1 MILIISSIIFGF
13 LLIKFILRSLNYE
26 FNDKNK
32 SFDFSNKREIFSL
45 YKSLKKER
53 SLNNTRDRLSTLL
66 KVFFNKRNL
75 FEKNNRIKYFFQL
88 IPILVLIIYLIIG
101 SPFYNPNAMPNS
113 ELLLSENLD
122 ELINIDFSKIK
133 FKNKNEQIQFYLKLA
148 IISKET
154 ENHRAE
160 IFALEKLSS
169 LDSKNLDLKLNL
181 AQKLTKQAFGIV
193 TIKSRKLVREILEVN
208 SSQPD
213 ALYLAGLTA
222 FQNNRSDLAEKI
234 WLRILELDPNSKYKQ
249 LIEEKIINKSNTN
262 TN

>member
-1 MILIISSIIFGF
+1 MILIVSSIFFGF
-13 LLIKFILRSLNYE
+13 LLIRYILKSLNYE

-45 YKSLKKER
+45 YKSLKNEK
-53 SLNNTRDRLSTLL
+53 SLNNTKDRLSTLL
-66 KVFFNKRNL
+66 KVFFNKKNF

-88 IPILVLIIYLIIG
+88 IPVLILTIYLIIG
-101 SPFYNPNAMPNS
+101 SPFYNSNSIPNS
-113 ELLLSENLD
+113 EFLLSENLD
-122 ELINIDFSKIK
+122 ELVNVDFSKIK
-133 FKNKNEQIQFYLKLA
+133 FKDKNEQIQFYLKLA
-148 IISKET
+148 IISNDSK
-154 ENHRAE
+154 NLKAE

-169 LDSKNLDLKLNL
+169 LDTQNLDLKLNL

-193 TIKSRKLVREILEVN
+193 TTKSRKLVREILEVN

-222 FQNNRSDLAEKI
+222 FQNNRSDLAQKI
-234 WLRILELDPNSKYKQ
+234 WLRILELDPNSKYKN
-249 LIEEKIINKSNTN
+249 LIEEKITKKTN

>member
-13 LLIKFILRSLNYE
+13 LLIRFILRSLNYE

-154 ENHRAE
+154 ENLKAE

-234 WLRILELDPNSKYKQ
+234 WLRILELDLNSKYKQ
-249 LIEEKIINKSNTN
+249 LIEEKIINKTN

>member
-1 MILIISSIIFGF
+1 MILIVSSIFFGF
-13 LLIKFILRSLNYE
+13 LLVRYILKSLNYE

-45 YKSLKKER
+45 YKSLKKEK
-53 SLNNTRDRLSTLL
+53 SLKNTKDRLSTLL
-66 KVFFNKRNL
+66 KVFFNKKNF

-88 IPILVLIIYLIIG
+88 IPVLILIIYLIIG
-101 SPFYNPNAMPNS
+101 SPFYNSNTIPNS
-113 ELLLSENLD
+113 EFLLSENLD

-133 FKNKNEQIQFYLKLA
+133 FKDKDEQIQFYLKLA
-148 IISKET
+148 IISNDSNNLK
-154 ENHRAE
+154 AE

-169 LDSKNLDLKLNL
+169 LDTQNLDLKLNL

-193 TIKSRKLVREILEVN
+193 TTKSRELVREILEVN

-222 FQNNRSDLAEKI
+222 FQNNRSDLAQKI
-234 WLRILELDPNSKYKQ
+234 WLRILELDPNSKYEN
-249 LIEEKIINKSNTN
+249 LIEEKIINKTN

>member
-1 MILIISSIIFGF
+1 
-13 LLIKFILRSLNYE
+13 LNYE

-101 SPFYNPNAMPNS
+101 SPFYNPNTMPNS

-133 FKNKNEQIQFYLKLA
+133 FKNKSEQIQFYLKLA

-154 ENHRAE
+154 ENLKAE

-249 LIEEKIINKSNTN
+249 LIEEKIINKTN

>member
-1 MILIISSIIFGF
+1 MILIVSSIFFGF
-13 LLIKFILRSLNYE
+13 LLIRYILKSLNYE

-45 YKSLKKER
+45 YKSLKNEK
-53 SLNNTRDRLSTLL
+53 SVNNTKDRLSTLL
-66 KVFFNKRNL
+66 KVFFNKKNF

-88 IPILVLIIYLIIG
+88 IPVLILIIYLIIG
-101 SPFYNPNAMPNS
+101 SPFYNSNTIPNS
-113 ELLLSENLD
+113 EFLLSENLD
-122 ELINIDFSKIK
+122 ELVNVDFSKIK
-133 FKNKNEQIQFYLKLA
+133 FKDKDEQIQFYLKLA
-148 IISKET
+148 IISNDSK
-154 ENHRAE
+154 NLKAE

-169 LDSKNLDLKLNL
+169 LDTQNLDLKLNL

-193 TIKSRKLVREILEVN
+193 TTKSRKLIREILEVN

-222 FQNNRSDLAEKI
+222 FQNNRSDLAQKI
-234 WLRILELDPNSKYKQ
+234 WLRILELDPNSKYKN
-249 LIEEKIINKSNTN
+249 LIEEKIINKTN

>member
-1 MILIISSIIFGF
+1 MILIVSSIFFGF
-13 LLIKFILRSLNYE
+13 LLVRYILKSLNYE

-45 YKSLKKER
+45 YKSLKNEK
-53 SLNNTRDRLSTLL
+53 SLNNTKDRLSTLL
-66 KVFFNKRNL
+66 KVFFNKKNF

-88 IPILVLIIYLIIG
+88 IPVLILIIYLIIG
-101 SPFYNPNAMPNS
+101 SPFYNSNTIPNS
-113 ELLLSENLD
+113 EFLLSENLD

-133 FKNKNEQIQFYLKLA
+133 FKDKDEQIQFYLKLA
-148 IISKET
+148 IISNDSNNLK
-154 ENHRAE
+154 AE

-169 LDSKNLDLKLNL
+169 LDTQNLDLKLNL

-193 TIKSRKLVREILEVN
+193 TTKSRELVREILEVN

-222 FQNNRSDLAEKI
+222 FQNNRSDLAQKI
-234 WLRILELDPNSKYKQ
+234 WLRILELDPNSKYEN
-249 LIEEKIINKSNTN
+249 LIEEKIINKTN

>member
-1 MILIISSIIFGF
+1 MILIVSSIFFGF
-13 LLIKFILRSLNYE
+13 LLIRYILKSLNYE

-45 YKSLKKER
+45 YKSLKKEK
-53 SLNNTRDRLSTLL
+53 SLNNTKDRLSTLL
-66 KVFFNKRNL
+66 KVFFNKKNF

-88 IPILVLIIYLIIG
+88 IPILILIIYLIIG
-101 SPFYNPNAMPNS
+101 SPFYNSNKISNS
-113 ELLLSENLD
+113 KFHLSENLD
-122 ELINIDFSKIK
+122 ELVNVDFSKIK
-133 FKNKNEQIQFYLKLA
+133 FKDKDEQIQFYLKLA
-148 IISKET
+148 IISNDSK
-154 ENHRAE
+154 NLKAE

-169 LDSKNLDLKLNL
+169 LDTQNLDLKLNL

-193 TIKSRKLVREILEVN
+193 TTKSRKLVREILEVN

-222 FQNNRSDLAEKI
+222 FQNNRSDLAQKI
-234 WLRILELDPNSKYKQ
+234 WLRILELDPNSKYKN
-249 LIEEKIINKSNTN
+249 LIEEKIINKTN

>member
-1 MILIISSIIFGF
+1 MILIVSSIFFGF
-13 LLIKFILRSLNYE
+13 LLIRYILKSLNYE

-45 YKSLKKER
+45 YKSLKNEK
-53 SLNNTRDRLSTLL
+53 SLNNTKDRLSTLL
-66 KVFFNKRNL
+66 KVFFNKKNF

-88 IPILVLIIYLIIG
+88 IPILILIIYLIIG
-101 SPFYNPNAMPNS
+101 SPFYNSNKISNS
-113 ELLLSENLD
+113 KFLLSENLD
-122 ELINIDFSKIK
+122 ELVNVDFSKIK
-133 FKNKNEQIQFYLKLA
+133 FKDKDEQIQFYLKLA
-148 IISKET
+148 IISNDSK
-154 ENHRAE
+154 NLKAE

-169 LDSKNLDLKLNL
+169 LDTQNLDLKLNL

-193 TIKSRKLVREILEVN
+193 TTKSRKLIREILEVN

-222 FQNNRSDLAEKI
+222 FQNNRSDLAQKI
-234 WLRILELDPNSKYKQ
+234 WLRILELDPNSKYKN
-249 LIEEKIINKSNTN
+249 LIEEKIINKTN

>member
-1 MILIISSIIFGF
+1 MILIVSSIFFGF
-13 LLIKFILRSLNYE
+13 LLIRYILKSLNYE

-45 YKSLKKER
+45 YKSLKNEK
-53 SLNNTRDRLSTLL
+53 SLNNTKDRLSTLL
-66 KVFFNKRNL
+66 KVFFNKKNF

-88 IPILVLIIYLIIG
+88 IPILILIIYLIIG
-101 SPFYNPNAMPNS
+101 SPFYNSNTIPNS
-113 ELLLSENLD
+113 EFLLSENLD
-122 ELINIDFSKIK
+122 ELVNIDFSKIK
-133 FKNKNEQIQFYLKLA
+133 FKDKDEQIQFYLKLA
-148 IISKET
+148 IISNDSK
-154 ENHRAE
+154 NLKAE

-169 LDSKNLDLKLNL
+169 LDTQNLDLKLNL

-193 TIKSRKLVREILEVN
+193 TTKSRKLIREILEVN

-222 FQNNRSDLAEKI
+222 FQNNRSDLAQKI
-234 WLRILELDPNSKYKQ
+234 WLRILELDPNSKYKN
-249 LIEEKIINKSNTN
+249 LIEEKIINKTN

>member
-1 MILIISSIIFGF
+1 MILIVSSIFFGF
-13 LLIKFILRSLNYE
+13 LLIRYILKSLNYE

-45 YKSLKKER
+45 YKSLKNEK
-53 SLNNTRDRLSTLL
+53 SLNNTKDRLSTLL
-66 KVFFNKRNL
+66 KVFFNKKNF

-88 IPILVLIIYLIIG
+88 IPVLILIIYLIIG
-101 SPFYNPNAMPNS
+101 SPFYNSNSIPNS
-113 ELLLSENLD
+113 EFLLSENLD
-122 ELINIDFSKIK
+122 ELVNIDFSKIK
-133 FKNKNEQIQFYLKLA
+133 FKDKDEQIQFYLKLA
-148 IISKET
+148 IISNDSK
-154 ENHRAE
+154 NLKAE

-169 LDSKNLDLKLNL
+169 LDTQNLDLKLNL

-193 TIKSRKLVREILEVN
+193 TTKSRKLIREILEVN

-222 FQNNRSDLAEKI
+222 FQNNRSDLAQKI
-234 WLRILELDPNSKYKQ
+234 WLRILELDPNSKYKN
-249 LIEEKIINKSNTN
+249 LIEEKIINKTN

>member
-1 MILIISSIIFGF
+1 MILIVSSIFFGF
-13 LLIKFILRSLNYE
+13 LLIRYILKSLNYE

-45 YKSLKKER
+45 YKSLKNEK
-53 SLNNTRDRLSTLL
+53 SLKNTKDRLSTLL
-66 KVFFNKRNL
+66 KVFFNKKNF

-88 IPILVLIIYLIIG
+88 IPILILIIYLIIG
-101 SPFYNPNAMPNS
+101 SPFYNSNKIPNG
-113 ELLLSENLD
+113 EFLLSENLD
-122 ELINIDFSKIK
+122 ELVNVDFSKIK
-133 FKNKNEQIQFYLKLA
+133 FKDKNEQIQFYLKLA
-148 IISKET
+148 IISNDSK
-154 ENHRAE
+154 NLKAE

-169 LDSKNLDLKLNL
+169 LDTQNLDLKLNL

-193 TIKSRKLVREILEVN
+193 TTKSRKLVREILEVN

-222 FQNNRSDLAEKI
+222 FQNNRSDLAQKI
-234 WLRILELDPNSKYKQ
+234 WLRILELDPNSKYKN
-249 LIEEKIINKSNTN
+249 LIEEKIINKTN

>member
-1 MILIISSIIFGF
+1 MILIVSSIFFGF
-13 LLIKFILRSLNYE
+13 LLIRYILKSLNYE

-45 YKSLKKER
+45 YKSLKNEK
-53 SLNNTRDRLSTLL
+53 SLNNTKDRLSTLL
-66 KVFFNKRNL
+66 KVFFNKKNF

-88 IPILVLIIYLIIG
+88 IPILILIIYLIIG
-101 SPFYNPNAMPNS
+101 SPFYNSNKISNS
-113 ELLLSENLD
+113 KFHLSENLD
-122 ELINIDFSKIK
+122 ELVNVDFSKIK
-133 FKNKNEQIQFYLKLA
+133 FKDKDEQIQFYLKLA
-148 IISKET
+148 IISNDSK
-154 ENHRAE
+154 NLKAE

-169 LDSKNLDLKLNL
+169 LDTQNLDLKLNL

-193 TIKSRKLVREILEVN
+193 TTKSRKLIREILEVN

-222 FQNNRSDLAEKI
+222 FQNNRSDLAQKI
-234 WLRILELDPNSKYKQ
+234 WLRILELDPNSKYKN
-249 LIEEKIINKSNTN
+249 LIEEKIINKTN

>member
-1 MILIISSIIFGF
+1 MILIVSSIFFGF
-13 LLIKFILRSLNYE
+13 LLIRYILKSLNYE

-45 YKSLKKER
+45 YKSLKNEK
-53 SLNNTRDRLSTLL
+53 SLNNTKDRLSTLL
-66 KVFFNKRNL
+66 KVFFNKKNF

-88 IPILVLIIYLIIG
+88 IPVLILIIYLIIG
-101 SPFYNPNAMPNS
+101 SPFYNSNKIPNS
-113 ELLLSENLD
+113 EFLLSENLD
-122 ELINIDFSKIK
+122 ELINVDFSKIK
-133 FKNKNEQIQFYLKLA
+133 FKDKDEQIQFYLKLA
-148 IISKET
+148 IISNDSK
-154 ENHRAE
+154 NLKAE

-169 LDSKNLDLKLNL
+169 LDTQNLDLKLNL

-193 TIKSRKLVREILEVN
+193 TTKSRKLVREILEVN

-222 FQNNRSDLAEKI
+222 FQNNRSDLAQKI
-234 WLRILELDPNSKYKQ
+234 WLRILELDPNSKYKN
-249 LIEEKIINKSNTN
+249 LIEEKIINKTN

>member
-1 MILIISSIIFGF
+1 MILIVSSIFFGF
-13 LLIKFILRSLNYE
+13 LLIRYILKSLNYE

-45 YKSLKKER
+45 YKSLKNEK
-53 SLNNTRDRLSTLL
+53 SLNNTKDRLSSLL
-66 KVFFNKRNL
+66 KVFFNKKNF

-88 IPILVLIIYLIIG
+88 IPVLILIIYLIIG
-101 SPFYNPNAMPNS
+101 SPFYNSNSIPNS
-113 ELLLSENLD
+113 EFLLSENLD
-122 ELINIDFSKIK
+122 ELVNVDFSKIK
-133 FKNKNEQIQFYLKLA
+133 FKDKDEQIQFYLKLA
-148 IISKET
+148 IISNDSK
-154 ENHRAE
+154 NLKAE

-169 LDSKNLDLKLNL
+169 LDTQNLDLKLNL

-193 TIKSRKLVREILEVN
+193 TTKSRKLIREILEVN

-222 FQNNRSDLAEKI
+222 FQNNRSDLAQKI
-234 WLRILELDPNSKYKQ
+234 WLRILELDPNSKYKN
-249 LIEEKIINKSNTN
+249 LIEEKIINKTN

>member
-101 SPFYNPNAMPNS
+101 SPFYNPNTMPNS

-154 ENHRAE
+154 ENLKAE

-222 FQNNRSDLAEKI
+222 FQNNRSDSAEKI

-249 LIEEKIINKSNTN
+249 LIEEKIINKTN

>member
-1 MILIISSIIFGF
+1 MILIVSSIFFGF
-13 LLIKFILRSLNYE
+13 LLIRYILKSLNYE

-45 YKSLKKER
+45 YKSLKNEK
-53 SLNNTRDRLSTLL
+53 SLNNTKDRLSTLL
-66 KVFFNKRNL
+66 KVFFNKKNF

-88 IPILVLIIYLIIG
+88 IPVLILIIYLIIG
-101 SPFYNPNAMPNS
+101 SPFYNSNSIPNS
-113 ELLLSENLD
+113 EFLLSENLD
-122 ELINIDFSKIK
+122 ELVNVDFSKIK
-133 FKNKNEQIQFYLKLA
+133 FKDKDEQIQFYLKLA
-148 IISKET
+148 IISNDSK
-154 ENHRAE
+154 NLKAE

-169 LDSKNLDLKLNL
+169 LDTQNLDLKLNL

-193 TIKSRKLVREILEVN
+193 TTKSRKLIREILEVN

-222 FQNNRSDLAEKI
+222 FQNNRSDLAQKI
-234 WLRILELDPNSKYKQ
+234 WLRILELDPNSKYKN
-249 LIEEKIINKSNTN
+249 LIEEKIINKTN

>member
-1 MILIISSIIFGF
+1 MILIVSSIFFGF
-13 LLIKFILRSLNYE
+13 LLIRYILNSLNYE

-45 YKSLKKER
+45 YKSLKNEK
-53 SLNNTRDRLSTLL
+53 SVNNTKDRLSTLL
-66 KVFFNKRNL
+66 KVFFNKKNF

-88 IPILVLIIYLIIG
+88 IPILILIIYLIIG
-101 SPFYNPNAMPNS
+101 SPFYNSNTIPNS
-113 ELLLSENLD
+113 EFLLSENLD
-122 ELINIDFSKIK
+122 ELVNIDFSKIK
-133 FKNKNEQIQFYLKLA
+133 FKDKDEQIQFYLKLA
-148 IISKET
+148 IISNDSK
-154 ENHRAE
+154 NLKAE

-169 LDSKNLDLKLNL
+169 LDTQNLDLKLNL

-193 TIKSRKLVREILEVN
+193 TTKSRKLIREILEVN

-222 FQNNRSDLAEKI
+222 FQNNRSDLAQKI
-234 WLRILELDPNSKYKQ
+234 WLRILELDPNSKYKN
-249 LIEEKIINKSNTN
+249 LIEEKIINKTN

>member
-1 MILIISSIIFGF
+1 MILIVSSIFFGF
-13 LLIKFILRSLNYE
+13 LLIRYILKSLNYE

-45 YKSLKKER
+45 YKSLKNEK
-53 SLNNTRDRLSTLL
+53 SLNNTKDRLSTLL
-66 KVFFNKRNL
+66 KVFFNKKNF

-88 IPILVLIIYLIIG
+88 IPVLILIIYLIIG
-101 SPFYNPNAMPNS
+101 SPFYNSNSIPNS
-113 ELLLSENLD
+113 EFLLSENLD
-122 ELINIDFSKIK
+122 ELVNIDFSKIK
-133 FKNKNEQIQFYLKLA
+133 FKDKDEQIQFYLKLA
-148 IISKET
+148 IISNDSK
-154 ENHRAE
+154 NLKAE

-169 LDSKNLDLKLNL
+169 LDTQNLDLKLNL

-193 TIKSRKLVREILEVN
+193 TTKSRKLIREILEVN

-222 FQNNRSDLAEKI
+222 FQNDRSDLAQKI
-234 WLRILELDPNSKYKQ
+234 WLRILELDPNSKYKN
-249 LIEEKIINKSNTN
+249 LIEEKIINKTN

>member
-1 MILIISSIIFGF
+1 MILIVSSIFFGF
-13 LLIKFILRSLNYE
+13 LLIRYILKSLNYE

-45 YKSLKKER
+45 YKSLKKEK
-53 SLNNTRDRLSTLL
+53 SLKNTKDRLSTLL
-66 KVFFNKRNL
+66 KVFFNKKNF

-88 IPILVLIIYLIIG
+88 IPVLILIIYLIIG
-101 SPFYNPNAMPNS
+101 SPFYNSNTIPNS
-113 ELLLSENLD
+113 EFLLSENLD
-122 ELINIDFSKIK
+122 ELVNVDFSKIK
-133 FKNKNEQIQFYLKLA
+133 FKDKDEQIQFYLKLA
-148 IISKET
+148 IISNDSK
-154 ENHRAE
+154 NLKAE

-169 LDSKNLDLKLNL
+169 LDTQNLDLKLNL

-193 TIKSRKLVREILEVN
+193 TTKSRKLIREILEVN

-222 FQNNRSDLAEKI
+222 FQNNRSDLAQKI
-234 WLRILELDPNSKYKQ
+234 WLRILELDPNSKYKN
-249 LIEEKIINKSNTN
+249 LIEEKIINKTN

>member
-1 MILIISSIIFGF
+1 MILIVSSIFFGF
-13 LLIKFILRSLNYE
+13 LLIRYILKSLNYE

-45 YKSLKKER
+45 YKSLKNEK
-53 SLNNTRDRLSTLL
+53 SVNNTKDRLSTLL
-66 KVFFNKRNL
+66 KVFFNKKNF

-88 IPILVLIIYLIIG
+88 IPVLILIIYLIIG
-101 SPFYNPNAMPNS
+101 SPFYNSNTIPNS
-113 ELLLSENLD
+113 EFLLSENLD
-122 ELINIDFSKIK
+122 ELVNIDFSKIK
-133 FKNKNEQIQFYLKLA
+133 FKDKDEQIQFYLKLA
-148 IISKET
+148 IISNDSK
-154 ENHRAE
+154 NLKAE

-169 LDSKNLDLKLNL
+169 LDTQNLDLKLNL

-193 TIKSRKLVREILEVN
+193 TTKSRKLIREILEVN

-222 FQNNRSDLAEKI
+222 FQNNRSDLAQKI
-234 WLRILELDPNSKYKQ
+234 WLRILELDPNSKYKN
-249 LIEEKIINKSNTN
+249 LIEEKIINKTN

>member
-1 MILIISSIIFGF
+1 MILIISSIFFGF
-13 LLIKFILRSLNYE
+13 LLIRYILKSLNYE

-45 YKSLKKER
+45 YKSLKNEK
-53 SLNNTRDRLSTLL
+53 SLNNTKDRLSTLL
-66 KVFFNKRNL
+66 KVFFNKKNF

-88 IPILVLIIYLIIG
+88 IPVLILIIYLIIG
-101 SPFYNPNAMPNS
+101 SPFYNSNSIPNS
-113 ELLLSENLD
+113 EFLLSENLD
-122 ELINIDFSKIK
+122 ELVNVDFSKIK
-133 FKNKNEQIQFYLKLA
+133 FKDKDEQIQFYLKLA
-148 IISKET
+148 IIAKDT
-154 ENHRAE
+154 KNLKAE

-169 LDSKNLDLKLNL
+169 LDTQNLDLKLNL

-193 TIKSRKLVREILEVN
+193 TTKSRKLIREILEVN

-222 FQNNRSDLAEKI
+222 FQNDRSDLAQKI
-234 WLRILELDPNSKYKQ
+234 WLRILELDPNSKYKN
-249 LIEEKIINKSNTN
+249 LIEEKIINKTN

>member
-1 MILIISSIIFGF
+1 MILIVSSIFFGF
-13 LLIKFILRSLNYE
+13 LLIRYILKSLNYE

-45 YKSLKKER
+45 YKSLKNEK
-53 SLNNTRDRLSTLL
+53 SLNNTKDRLSTLL
-66 KVFFNKRNL
+66 KVFFNKKNF

-88 IPILVLIIYLIIG
+88 IPVLILIIYLIIG
-101 SPFYNPNAMPNS
+101 SPFYNSNTIPNS
-113 ELLLSENLD
+113 EFLLSENLD

-133 FKNKNEQIQFYLKLA
+133 FKDKDEQIQFYLKLA
-148 IISKET
+148 IISNDSNNLK
-154 ENHRAE
+154 AE

-169 LDSKNLDLKLNL
+169 LDTQNLDLKLNL

-193 TIKSRKLVREILEVN
+193 TTKSRELVREILEVN

-222 FQNNRSDLAEKI
+222 FQNNRSDLAQKI
-234 WLRILELDPNSKYKQ
+234 WLRILELDPNSKYEN
-249 LIEEKIINKSNTN
+249 LIEEKIINKTN

>member
-1 MILIISSIIFGF
+1 MILIVCSIFFGF
-13 LLIKFILRSLNYE
+13 LLIRYILKSLNYE

-45 YKSLKKER
+45 YKSLKNEK
-53 SLNNTRDRLSTLL
+53 SLNNTKDRLSTLL
-66 KVFFNKRNL
+66 KVFFNKKNF

-88 IPILVLIIYLIIG
+88 IPVLILIIYLIIG
-101 SPFYNPNAMPNS
+101 SPFYNSNTIPNS
-113 ELLLSENLD
+113 EFLLSENLD
-122 ELINIDFSKIK
+122 ELVNIDFSKIK
-133 FKNKNEQIQFYLKLA
+133 FKDKDEQIQFYLKLA
-148 IISKET
+148 IISNDSK
-154 ENHRAE
+154 NLKAE

-169 LDSKNLDLKLNL
+169 LDTQNLDLKLNL

-193 TIKSRKLVREILEVN
+193 TTKSRKLIREILEVN

-222 FQNNRSDLAEKI
+222 FQNNRSDLAQKI
-234 WLRILELDPNSKYKQ
+234 WLRILELDPNSKYKN
-249 LIEEKIINKSNTN
+249 LIEEKIINKTN

>member
-32 SFDFSNKREIFSL
+32 SFDFSNKREVFSL

-101 SPFYNPNAMPNS
+101 SPFYNPNTMPNS

-154 ENHRAE
+154 ENLKAE

-249 LIEEKIINKSNTN
+249 LIEEKIINKTN

>member
-101 SPFYNPNAMPNS
+101 SPFYNPNTMPNS

-154 ENHRAE
+154 ENLKAE

-249 LIEEKIINKSNTN
+249 LIEEKIINKTN